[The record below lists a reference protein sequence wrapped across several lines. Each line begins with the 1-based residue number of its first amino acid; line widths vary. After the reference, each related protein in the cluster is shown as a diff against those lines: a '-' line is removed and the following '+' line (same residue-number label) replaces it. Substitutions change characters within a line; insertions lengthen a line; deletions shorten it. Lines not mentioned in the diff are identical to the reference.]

1 MPEIETYV
9 ACRGKALDAG
19 PERAMLA
26 AVAALSAAE
35 AAYTISVRFLGGLSA
50 SQKAAFT
57 AAANRWTAV
66 ITGALPPATVN
77 GERLEGLVI
86 LAQGR
91 AIDGPGR
98 VLGQAGPTFLRP
110 NTGVG
115 RKLPIMGKMTFDSAD
130 LAAMEER
137 GTLHDVITHEMGHV
151 IGVGTIWS
159 EFGLIADAGTHNPT
173 FVGANAQREYGALRG
188 GAPLVVPVE
197 NEGGPGT
204 ADGHW
209 RDAVFGNELMTGFV
223 ADAGNPL
230 SRLTSASL
238 ADMGYGVDMAKAD
251 PYGLPAFEALAA
263 MGALSVSARED
274 HLLGTLPMILPPE
287 SLN

>member
-9 ACRGKALDAG
+9 ARHGKALDTG
-19 PERAMLA
+19 PERAMLEA
-26 AVAALSAAE
+26 ASAVVAAE
-35 AAYTISVRFLGGLSA
+35 AAYTISVRYLGGLSA
-50 SQKAAFT
+50 SQKAAFR
-57 AAANRWTAV
+57 AAAHRWTSV

-110 NTGVG
+110 DSGVG

-130 LAAMEER
+130 LAAMEQR

-151 IGVGTIWS
+151 TGIGTVWS
-159 EFGLIADAGTHNPT
+159 EFGLIVGAGSNNPT
-173 FVGANAQREYGALRG
+173 FVGTNAQREYGTLRSS
-188 GAPLVVPVE
+188 APMPVPVE
-197 NEGGPGT
+197 NRGGPGT

-209 RDAVFGNELMTGFV
+209 RDALFGNELMTGFV

-230 SRLTSASL
+230 SRLTAASL
-238 ADMGYGVDMAKAD
+238 ADMGYVVDMAKTDA
-251 PYGLPAFEALAA
+251 YALPAFEALAA
-263 MGALSVSARED
+263 MGALNTEAPED
-274 HLLGTLPMILPPE
+274 RFLGTLPMILPPE